1 MKIKS
6 ITVSDEEARL
16 FLSKYGMYTIQC
28 IKKYGNIQFFNE
40 LLSEGRLAI
49 IHALQKFDSEAGS
62 SLNNWI
68 KRGIRN
74 AIKNENRAQI
84 RKRRFESSIGEVKID
99 MVARSN
105 FHFREE
111 VKDILTTLIPK
122 HREILIDKFI
132 KNMTLS
138 EIAKDR
144 NTSIAPIH
152 ILLHSALQS
161 CRYKYKVKI

>member
-1 MKIKS
+1 MKMES
-6 ITVSDEEARL
+6 ITVSDEEARF
-16 FLSKYGMYTIQC
+16 FLSKYGMYVGQC
-28 IKKYGNIQFFNE
+28 IKKYGNVQFFNE
-40 LLSEGRLAI
+40 LLSEGTLAI
-49 IHALQKFDSEAGS
+49 IQALQKFDSKEGN

-74 AIKNENRAQI
+74 AIKNENRAQL

-111 VKDILTTLIPK
+111 VNDILVRLTPR
-122 HREILIDKFI
+122 HRDILIDKFM
-132 KNMTLS
+132 KNMTLA
-138 EIAKDR
+138 EIARER
-144 NTSIAPIH
+144 NVSIAPIH
-152 ILLHSALQS
+152 ILLHAALRS

>member
-1 MKIKS
+1 MEA
-6 ITVSDEEARL
+6 ITISDEEARF
-16 FLSKYGMYTIQC
+16 FLDKYGMYIGQC
-28 IKKYGNIQFFNE
+28 IKKYGNVQFFNE
-40 LLSEGRLAI
+40 LLSEGTLAI
-49 IHALQKFDSEAGS
+49 IQALQKFDPKAGS

-74 AIKNENRAQI
+74 AIKNENRTQI

-111 VKDILTTLIPK
+111 VNDILVRLTPK
-122 HREILIDKFI
+122 HRNILIDKFMR
-132 KNMTLS
+132 NMTLT
-138 EIAKDR
+138 EIAQER
-144 NTSIAPIH
+144 SVSIAPIH
-152 ILLHSALQS
+152 MLLHAALQS